1 MSMTPT
7 ERRPQPTGAAVLAL
21 SACVLLAGC
30 SACSLMDQPSPEN
43 ETPDVATAAVEEI
56 DGVDDQPPVASDA
69 VVEPAFDPTY
79 DAATKQR
86 LLDSLPVPMFEE
98 VTAAMGL
105 DFVHRPDPSLYA
117 ARANLSIPVG
127 IAGGGVAAAD
137 YDNDGLNDLF
147 FAGGGGGRLY
157 RNDGG
162 RQLVDTTQDAGLRLE
177 GESRAPYFV
186 DYDND
191 GDMDLYL
198 TFAWSPNRLFDNDG
212 TGHFTDVTVAVGLGR
227 HRDMTHEAVWFDMDG
242 DGLLEIYTAHF
253 GPWPDGKVPEVGPQ
267 NFNAGPN
274 RLYRHR
280 LVDGRHVFDEIGAE
294 AGVDDRGWTHAVGAW
309 DADGDGRPDLFS
321 LNDFARGHVYRN
333 LGDGRFAE
341 ASLEWGLEPTYNA
354 MGFSLVDLDSD
365 GTLEA
370 YVSEI
375 ANTVT
380 IEGQRGR
387 IQPPEDAPDI
397 LDDHLL
403 SEIART
409 VNNRLYERSTAGTLD
424 NRHAVLLEP
433 VEMGWAWDASALDYE
448 NDGDTDLLVLN
459 GTETRP
465 PRLPN
470 ETRRNYIGQAMFVAE
485 FADESNVMFIAEEGF
500 LYNVS
505 GRCEPCYADN
515 SRGSAFFDFDGDGDL
530 DIAINDYEGPARLFR
545 NAQSLDHAWVRV
557 RLHGT
562 RSNRDGVGATV
573 TITDDL
579 GRQQTAA
586 VVSGGGFLSQN
597 PPELHFG
604 LGRATA
610 VTGVEIAWPSGRTQR
625 MGGLAAG
632 MVHVIREPR

>member
-1 MSMTPT
+1 MPT
-7 ERRPQPTGAAVLAL
+7 RRRPRAPGAAVLVL
-21 SACVLLAGC
+21 ACVLLAGC
-30 SACSLMDQPSPEN
+30 SACSPSDQPSPEN
-43 ETPDVATAAVEEI
+43 KTPEVETAAVNEVE
-56 DGVDDQPPVASDA
+56 VDDHPPVASDA

-79 DAATKQR
+79 DAQTKQR

-98 VTAAMGL
+98 IAAAVGL

-117 ARANLSIPVG
+117 ARAHLSIPVG

-162 RQLVDTTQDAGLRLE
+162 RRLVDTTHDAGLRLE

-212 TGHFTDVTVAVGLGR
+212 TGRFTDVTADVGLGR

-253 GPWPDGKVPEVGPQ
+253 GPWANGNVPVVGQQ

-321 LNDFARGHVYRN
+321 LNDFARGHLYRN

-341 ASLEWGLEPTYNA
+341 ASLELGLEPTYNA
-354 MGFSLVDLDSD
+354 MGFSLVDLDGD

-380 IEGQRGR
+380 VQGQRGR
-387 IQPPEDAPDI
+387 VQPTEDAPDV

-403 SEIART
+403 SQIARS
-409 VNNRLYERSTAGTLD
+409 VNNRLYERSAAGTLD
-424 NRHAVLLEP
+424 NRHAALLEP

-448 NDGDTDLLVLN
+448 NDGDADLLVLN

-465 PRLPN
+465 PRLPS

-485 FADESNVMFIAEEGF
+485 FADESNVMFIAEDGF

-530 DIAINDYEGPARLFR
+530 DIAISDYEGPARLFR
-545 NAQSLDHAWVRV
+545 NVQSFDHDWIRV

-562 RSNRDGVGATV
+562 RSNRNGVGATV

-610 VTGVEIAWPSGRTQR
+610 VTGVEIAWPSGQTQQVGR
-625 MGGLAAG
+625 LETGA
-632 MVHVIREPR
+632 VHVIREPS

>member
-1 MSMTPT
+1 MMPTPG
-7 ERRPQPTGAAVLAL
+7 RPRPTGAMVLAL
-21 SACVLLAGC
+21 SACVLLAAC
-30 SACSLMDQPSPEN
+30 SACSPLDQPSPEN
-43 ETPDVATAAVEEI
+43 ETTDVATAPVDE
-56 DGVDDQPPVASDA
+56 VDDRSAVAAPEVS
-69 VVEPAFDPTY
+69 EPAFDPAY
-79 DAATKQR
+79 DAVTKQR
-86 LLDSLPVPMFEE
+86 LLASLPVPLFEE
-98 VTAAMGL
+98 VTATIGL
-105 DFVHRPDPSLYA
+105 DFVHRSDPSLYA
-117 ARANLSIPVG
+117 ARAHLSVPVG

-157 RNDGG
+157 RNDAG
-162 RQLVDTTQDAGLRLE
+162 RRLVDTTDDAGLRLE

-212 TGHFTDVTVAVGLGR
+212 TGHFTDVTAAVGLGR

-253 GPWPDGKVPEVGPQ
+253 GPWANGDVPEIGLQ

-274 RLYRHR
+274 RLYHHR

-294 AGVDDRGWTHAVGAW
+294 AGVDDHGWTHAVGAW
-309 DADGDGRPDLFS
+309 DADEDGRPDLFS

-341 ASLEWGLEPTYNA
+341 ASLELGLEPTYNA
-354 MGFSLVDLDSD
+354 MGFSLVDLDGD
-365 GTLEA
+365 GRLEA
-370 YVSEI
+370 YISEI

-380 IEGQRGR
+380 VQGQLGR

-424 NRHAVLLEP
+424 NRHSALLEP

-448 NDGDTDLLVLN
+448 NDGDADLLVLN

-470 ETRRNYIGQAMFVAE
+470 ETRRNYVGQAMFVAN

-545 NAQSLDHAWVRV
+545 NAQSFDHAWVRV
-557 RLHGT
+557 RLHGIG
-562 RSNRDGVGATV
+562 SNRNGVGATV

-610 VTGVEIAWPSGRTQR
+610 VTSVEIAWPSGRTQR
-625 MGGLAAG
+625 VGRLETGA
-632 MVHVIREPR
+632 VHVIQEPR